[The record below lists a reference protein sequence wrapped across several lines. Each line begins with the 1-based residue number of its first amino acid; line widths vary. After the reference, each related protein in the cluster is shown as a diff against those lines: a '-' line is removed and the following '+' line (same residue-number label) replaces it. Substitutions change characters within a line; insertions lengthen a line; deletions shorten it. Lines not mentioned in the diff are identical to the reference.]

1 MLKKWNTT
9 TYGNYWA
16 EADREDWTEE
26 EEEIPEWRGD
36 SKVGDQLSKTQRGQ
50 LKELL
55 TDFVNVMSNNPGRT
69 TVVEHQVMTTG
80 TRPVRLSPYRLPHAY
95 RDLVHNEVQEMLDAG
110 IIEPSSSEWA
120 SPIVSTRMRARLR
133 LCIDYWR
140 LNAESQM
147 DAYPMPRIDDLIDWL
162 GKAKLKGG

>member
-1 MLKKWNTT
+1 
-9 TYGNYWA
+9 
-16 EADREDWTEE
+16 
-26 EEEIPEWRGD
+26 
-36 SKVGDQLSKTQRGQ
+36 
-50 LKELL
+50 
-55 TDFVNVMSNNPGRT
+55 
-69 TVVEHQVMTTG
+69 
-80 TRPVRLSPYRLPHAY
+80 
-95 RDLVHNEVQEMLDAG
+95 MLDAG

-120 SPIVSTRMRARLR
+120 SPIVSTRMMARLR